1 LNSLERAV
9 EIAAKAHFGQTD
21 KGGEPYIL
29 HPIRVMLRMA
39 TLEER
44 IVAVLHDVVEDSDWT
59 IEALAKEGF
68 SFSVLNALA
77 ALTKFPGE
85 DRISAAR
92 RAAAN
97 PLAKSVKLAD
107 NAENSDLSRIPNPTA
122 KDLERLEQYRQVR
135 LILEQAGGEVG
146 ADGCAPRAAAPLN
159 STLDVRKVG
168 ADE

>member
-1 LNSLERAV
+1 MSSLERAI
-9 EIAAKAHFGQTD
+9 EIAAKAHLGQTD

-59 IEALAKEGF
+59 LEALAKEGF
-68 SFSVLNALA
+68 SPPILTALE
-77 ALTKFPGE
+77 ALTKLPGE
-85 DRISAAR
+85 DRMMAAH

-97 PLAKSVKLAD
+97 PLARAVKLAD
-107 NAENSDLSRIPNPTA
+107 NAENSDLSRIPNPSP

-135 LILEQAGGEVG
+135 LILES
-146 ADGCAPRAAAPLN
+146 ADIR
-159 STLDVRKVG
+159 
-168 ADE
+168 